1 MDSQCPLEVMA
12 GTKSAGVVVEDKENK
27 TTDGIEKKGES
38 KVISTT
44 TPNRPPVRES
54 AKEGKRSDDE
64 MEQNTKCPPRR
75 CQGLVVYSYHST

>member
-12 GTKSAGVVVEDKENK
+12 GTKSAGVVAEDKENK

-54 AKEGKRSDDE
+54 AKRARDQMMKGSKIL
-64 MEQNTKCPPRR
+64 NAPPPRR
-75 CQGLVVYSYHST
+75 CQGLVVYKLP

>member
-1 MDSQCPLEVMA
+1 MDSQCLLEVMA
-12 GTKSAGVVVEDKENK
+12 GTKSAGVVAEDKENK

-54 AKEGKRSDDE
+54 AKRVRDQMMKWSKIL
-64 MEQNTKCPPRR
+64 NAPP
-75 CQGLVVYSYHST
+75 GNVKDYWYTSYHST